1 MKLKNQNVN
10 ADGTMMLKNIAS
22 TDEEMPTEKTKVAPA
37 EVEPVKTETPVR
49 KAKNDTGRK
58 KKSSQ

>member
-22 TDEEMPTEKTKVAPA
+22 TDEENPTVEVKVTPIK
-37 EVEPVKTETPVR
+37 EEPVKTETPVR
-49 KAKNDTGRK
+49 KAKNAK
-58 KKSSQ
+58 KAKND